1 MTRQI
6 VSLVLA
12 MLFTGSASAHHSR
25 AIFADDVISFE
36 GEVVRFEWANPH
48 SYIYVRALD
57 ADGATVE
64 WELETQSTP
73 GLARLGWT
81 KDSLKPGERVT
92 VRARPYRDAS
102 LHSAFAQALI
112 KEDGSVLAPIFASSS
127 AANPTAE
134 AQNLWGVWRVV
145 SARGRGFG
153 GEPVAA
159 LDRKGPRRS
168 RALRRARRSDDR
180 VHPPDDA
187 RDPISNEYLHAIEQ
201 RSGNVLL
208 RDEYWEVVRTVHMDG
223 QTHPPPEQRF
233 QQGHSTGRWEGET
246 LVVETTNFT
255 DNAWGISVGI
265 PSGAQK
271 RVVERYSLTD
281 GGTTLTIDF
290 TLEDP
295 EYLTEPIIDTEKWRY
310 MPGIELL
317 PNKCDL
323 EIAHRYL
330 RRN

>member
-1 MTRQI
+1 MHHV
-6 VSLVLA
+6 VSVVLA
-12 MLFTGSASAHHSR
+12 MLVGGSASAHHSR

-36 GEVVRFEWANPH
+36 GEVVRFDWANPH

-92 VRARPYRDAS
+92 VRARPHRDAS

-127 AANPTAE
+127 AANPAAE
-134 AQNLWGVWRVV
+134 AQNLWGVWRVA

-153 GEPVAA
+153 GPNLSLPLTEKGRAA
-159 LDRKGPRRS
+159 
-168 RALRRARRSDDR
+168 AARY
-180 VHPPDDA
+180 DA
-187 RDPISNEYLHAIEQ
+187 RDDPMTECIPQTTPASISNEYLHAIEQ
-201 RSGNVLL
+201 GSGNVLL

-223 QTHPPPEQRF
+223 RAHPPADQRF
-233 QQGHSTGRWEGET
+233 QQGHSTGRWEGQT

-255 DNAWGISVGI
+255 DNVWGLGI
-265 PSGAQK
+265 GVPSGAQK
-271 RVVERYSLTD
+271 RVVERYRLTD

-295 EYLTEPIIDTEKWRY
+295 EFLTAPISDSEKWRY
-310 MPGIELL
+310 MPGLELL

>member
-153 GEPVAA
+153 GPNLSLPLTEKARAAAARYDARDDPMTECIPQTTPATPSATSTCTRSSSVAETCCCGMSIGKWFERSTWMARHTRLPSSGSSRDTLQAAGKARHSSLKPRISPTTPGA
-159 LDRKGPRRS
+159 LAS
-168 RALRRARRSDDR
+168 AFHRARRSVSSNDTASR
-180 VHPPDDA
+180 TAA
-187 RDPISNEYLHAIEQ
+187 R
-201 RSGNVLL
+201 R
-208 RDEYWEVVRTVHMDG
+208 
-223 QTHPPPEQRF
+223 
-233 QQGHSTGRWEGET
+233 
-246 LVVETTNFT
+246 
-255 DNAWGISVGI
+255 
-265 PSGAQK
+265 
-271 RVVERYSLTD
+271 
-281 GGTTLTIDF
+281 
-290 TLEDP
+290 
-295 EYLTEPIIDTEKWRY
+295 
-310 MPGIELL
+310 
-317 PNKCDL
+317 
-323 EIAHRYL
+323 
-330 RRN
+330 